1 VAVSPSSKKSA
12 KQVATD
18 YFKAVGDRD
27 IDAMM
32 EHWEPGNYGY
42 IYGMAKLRAPDGYHE
57 WFGALFRAFPDFK
70 FEVTNIVAYGE
81 TAAVRWRATGTFDGE
96 GRFEGLSPNG
106 ATIEL
111 EGIDMLTI
119 RDGLIHENRA
129 YTNAM
134 EMARQLGALPP
145 VGSLPEKAMFGALNL
160 KTSAV
165 TAIRNRRG

>member
-1 VAVSPSSKKSA
+1 
-12 KQVATD
+12 
-18 YFKAVGDRD
+18 
-27 IDAMM
+27 M
-32 EHWEPGNYGY
+32 
-42 IYGMAKLRAPDGYHE
+42 
-57 WFGALFRAFPDFK
+57 
-70 FEVTNIVAYGE
+70 TNIVAYGE

-96 GRFEGLSPNG
+96 GKFEGLTPNG

-111 EGIDMLTI
+111 EGIDMLTV

-145 VGSLPEKAMFGALNL
+145 AGSLPEKAMFGALNL

-165 TAIRNRRG
+165 TAIRSRRP